1 MWIIWATQGCKL
13 LHLIGIQSLGAL
25 TSCLLLLAY
34 TLPFIRVISK
44 YLRVESEA
52 ESPALLSSQGT
63 WQLMFMWFL
72 CGCLLFL
79 S

>member
-13 LHLIGIQSLGAL
+13 LHLIGIGSLGAL

-44 YLRVESEA
+44 YLRMESEA
-52 ESPALLSSQGT
+52 EAPALLSSQGIICI
-63 WQLMFMWFL
+63 F
-72 CGCLLFL
+72 